1 MSSVKVSQLPGHHRD
16 LYLIVVTDI
25 YMCPKVLMCLQ
36 TLMDPDKRAAYDAL
50 MGFTSGA
57 MTPFNDRS
65 YTPDKVFVS
74 EYDCIGA
81 LICHIPDASR

>member
-1 MSSVKVSQLPGHHRD
+1 
-16 LYLIVVTDI
+16 
-25 YMCPKVLMCLQ
+25 MCVQ

-57 MTPFNDRS
+57 MNPFNDKS

-81 LICHIPDASR
+81 LISLTQSVTAKCWAANQVRCLAAHHQCKLQQLHDMPC